1 MFVIH
6 DKSTLLVCGMKNL
19 LIVWE
24 QFQFNFLLQ
33 QIEDD
38 FRLSRKEML
47 AYEFATLVALEF
59 SLLIAD
65 SDIYPHYQR
74 LLYQS

>member
-1 MFVIH
+1 MHIYPYIIMYQTVSRYFAFFPMF
-6 DKSTLLVCGMKNL
+6 
-19 LIVWE
+19 
-24 QFQFNFLLQ
+24 Q

-38 FRLSRKEML
+38 FRLNRKEML

-59 SLLIAD
+59 SLLIPD